1 MEYTTHVPECLVKP
15 RFRFSSSG
23 SLSKQD
29 DVKRDASWTVHTD
42 WNERHQRKSVFM
54 TLKDYDTF
62 FFIYFISYKL
72 HEKMVK
78 IYFIFLNH
86 HSFVWVFFVLSCR
99 CLILKM
105 HKTRYECIS
114 YSARFWISKLILLL
128 WRFFLNMWKETN
140 MFLKLTLI
148 IVICQKKH
156 NVHIMLVEICPV
168 EIRDEIYTGK
178 NWDIAT
184 T

>member
-1 MEYTTHVPECLVKP
+1 MPECLVKP
-15 RFRFSSSG
+15 RFWFSSNG

-42 WNERHQRKSVFM
+42 WNERHKRKSVF
-54 TLKDYDTF
+54 YDSKRLWHG

-114 YSARFWISKLILLL
+114 YSARFWISKLMLLL
-128 WRFFLNMWKETN
+128 RGIFLNMWKETN
-140 MFLKLTLI
+140 MFFETDTNN
-148 IVICQKKH
+148 CNMSKK
-156 NVHIMLVEICPV
+156 
-168 EIRDEIYTGK
+168 
-178 NWDIAT
+178 A
-184 T
+184 